1 VGIGRYFNH
10 SCEPNCGFKGKFQIV
25 AMRDIK
31 KGEWCT
37 WDYEMSEDSDWKM
50 ECKCGTKKCRK
61 IIGAFKNMPPEI
73 RKKYGCYI
81 SDWLVKKYP

>member
-1 VGIGRYFNH
+1 
-10 SCEPNCGFKGKFQIV
+10 
-25 AMRDIK
+25 MRDIK